1 VTQDEPINGLGDGR
15 VYRIAFTASDTQG
28 GSCSGTAK
36 VGVPHDEV
44 PSLTIDSAPSG
55 FYPFGP

>member
-1 VTQDEPINGLGDGR
+1 VKVRAERSGLGDGR

-36 VGVPHDEV
+36 VGVPHGEAPPV
-44 PSLTIDSAPSG
+44 AIDSAPPG
-55 FYPFGP
+55 FNSFGP